1 MRNINEPALETKA
14 TAVISHHF
22 TCCVNYQGWKLK
34 YHAAFQDANEWD
46 GIISST
52 LAYLNQWSQLKANA
66 EYMALKDFWED
77 DDDND
82 EEEG

>member
-46 GIISST
+46 GIIS
-52 LAYLNQWSQLKANA
+52 YLGLFKPMVPTKSQCRMHCSESFL
-66 EYMALKDFWED
+66 
-77 DDDND
+77 
-82 EEEG
+82 GR